1 MTDIPNFHDGYLT
14 GVALNA
20 GQAVFT
26 IETMNGERWRIAV
39 HGLQAL
45 CVDDLR
51 ESNIISYLE
60 LVTRRKPSFE
70 TLRHLFT
77 PPHSSAAQE
86 YHDAHAKVM
95 DTKAATVLAGEAVLI
110 VISPSYGAEIA
121 AMGTSVEVTRAA
133 TDGS

>member
-20 GQAVFT
+20 GQADFT
-26 IETMNGERWRIAV
+26 IETVNGERWRIAV

-45 CVDDLR
+45 RVDDLR

-60 LVTRRKPSFE
+60 LVTRRKPSLDV
-70 TLRHLFT
+70 LRHLFT
-77 PPHSSAAQE
+77 PPHPSAAQE
-86 YHDAHAKVM
+86 YQDAHAKVM
-95 DTKAATVLAGEAVLI
+95 DTEAHKVLAGEAVLI

-121 AMGTSVEVTRAA
+121 AMGTSIEVTRAD